1 MTTFWRCLAVCLFAL
16 PAFADDSAHPLT
28 LWEVQGQNNSV
39 FLLGSVHLLREQ
51 DYPLASTIDA
61 AYAEAEVLVMEL
73 DMDDLDP
80 FKTQALLNELG
91 VLKGDETLRDVMG
104 EDLYQQARVAAEA
117 IDIPLDMLAKTE
129 PWYAAMTVELLALS
143 RIGFDPSLGVEMYML
158 GKATAD
164 NKRIDGLETMEQQL
178 GFLDGMSL
186 QAQREMLLST
196 LEESAGIEALM
207 DEVLV
212 AWHHGDIET
221 LASSM
226 LEEMSRNEELNK
238 ALLVDRNANW
248 VASIRQLLDD
258 SDDYLVVVGA
268 LHLIGPLG
276 VPRQLQGLGYDV
288 QQLSEPPTVR

>member
-1 MTTFWRCLAVCLFAL
+1 MTTFWRCLAVSLFAL

-28 LWEVQGQNNSV
+28 LWKVQGQNNSV
-39 FLLGSVHLLREQ
+39 FLLGSVHLLRAQ
-51 DYPLASTIDA
+51 DYPLASAIDA

-80 FKTQALLNELG
+80 FKTQALVNDLG

-104 EDLYQQARVAAEA
+104 EDLYQQALVAAEA

-196 LEESAGIEALM
+196 LEESAEIEALM
-207 DEVLV
+207 DEVLD
-212 AWHHGDIET
+212 AWHHGDIDM

-226 LEEMSRNEELNK
+226 LEEMSKNEELNK

-248 VASIRQLLDD
+248 VGSIRQLLDD
-258 SDDYLVVVGA
+258 SDDYLVVVGS

-276 VPRQLQGLGYDV
+276 LPRQLQGLGYNV

>member
-1 MTTFWRCLAVCLFAL
+1 MTTFWRCLAVSLFAL

-28 LWEVQGQNNSV
+28 LWKVQGQNNSV
-39 FLLGSVHLLREQ
+39 FLLGSVHLLRAQ
-51 DYPLASTIDA
+51 DYPLASAIDA

-80 FKTQALLNELG
+80 FATQALVNDLG

-104 EDLYQQARVAAEA
+104 EDLYQQALVAAEA

-196 LEESAGIEALM
+196 LEESAEIEALM
-207 DEVLV
+207 DEVLD
-212 AWHHGDIET
+212 AWHHGDIDM

-226 LEEMSRNEELNK
+226 LEEMSKNEELNK

-248 VASIRQLLDD
+248 VGSIRQLLDD
-258 SDDYLVVVGA
+258 SDDYLVVVGS

-276 VPRQLQGLGYDV
+276 LPRQLQGLGYNV

>member
-1 MTTFWRCLAVCLFAL
+1 MTTIWRCLVLGLFAL
-16 PAFADDSAHPLT
+16 PVFADDSAHPLT
-28 LWEVQGQNNSV
+28 LWEVQGEKNSV
-39 FLLGSVHLLREQ
+39 FLLGSVHLLRAE
-51 DYPLASTIDA
+51 DYPLPTAMDA

-80 FKTQALLNELG
+80 FKTQALLNDYG
-91 VLKGDETLRDVMG
+91 VLKGEETLRDVMG
-104 EDLYQQARVAAEA
+104 EDLYQQALVAAEA
-117 IDIPLDMLAKTE
+117 VDIPLEMLAKTE
-129 PWYAAMTVELLALS
+129 PWYAAMTVELLALG
-143 RIGFDPSLGVEMYML
+143 RVGFDPTLGVEMYMM

-178 GFLDGMSL
+178 SFLDGMSL

-196 LEESAGIEALM
+196 LEESANIEALM
-207 DEVLV
+207 DEVLE
-212 AWHHGDIET
+212 AWHRGDVDS

-226 LEEMSRNEELNK
+226 LEEISKNEELNK

-248 VASIRQLLDD
+248 VGSIRQLLDD